1 MHSPVDRVVGIENAS
16 HIFLN
21 AKHPKSFVSLD
32 DADHLLSRRS
42 DAAYAAEVIAAWAE
56 RYVGGE
62 EEPRERAAAEPGVTV
77 AETRQGKF
85 QQLVQAGKHR
95 LLADEPASVGGLDG
109 GLSPY
114 DLVLAGLGACTAMTV
129 RMYADHKGLPLDR
142 VSVSLSHE
150 KIHAAD
156 CAHCETKEGK
166 IDRIDRAIT
175 FEGNLDAAQ
184 RQRLLEIADKC
195 PVHRTLTSEIDIHT
209 AESSSTRS
217 GGG

>member
-1 MHSPVDRVVGIENAS
+1 
-16 HIFLN
+16 
-21 AKHPKSFVSLD
+21 
-32 DADHLLSRRS
+32 
-42 DAAYAAEVIAAWAE
+42 
-56 RYVGGE
+56 
-62 EEPRERAAAEPGVTV
+62 
-77 AETRQGKF
+77 
-85 QQLVQAGKHR
+85 
-95 LLADEPASVGGLDG
+95 
-109 GLSPY
+109 
-114 DLVLAGLGACTAMTV
+114 
-129 RMYADHKGLPLDR
+129 MYADHKGLPLDR